1 MKVLVINC
9 GSSSLKFQLI
19 ETKSDKVLASGMC
32 DRIGIEGSEINY
44 KNEQGE
50 KSTTATP
57 IPTHAKAIALVLS
70 HLQEKNAVSSLSEIS
85 AVGHRVVHGGE
96 FFKESVLIDENVLSE
111 ISECA
116 TLAPLHNPAN
126 LIGIRS
132 CQELMPETPMVAVF
146 DTAFHQSM
154 PARAYMYGV
163 PYEWYEKHK
172 VRRYGFHGTSHK
184 YVSRRTA
191 EFLGLDYHNS
201 KIIVCHL
208 GNGSSICAVKNG
220 KCIDTSMGLTPLEGL
235 IMGTRSGD
243 LDPAILEYIAD
254 REKLSA
260 KEIVNIL
267 NKKSGVLGISG
278 LSSDFRDLLDA
289 DLKGDE
295 RAKLARAAFAYRVLK
310 YIGSY
315 CAVLI
320 GVDAISFC
328 AGVGENAKFIRGM
341 IVEHLEFLG
350 VKLNVEA
357 NNACGQEAIISTKD
371 SKVKVCVIP
380 TNEELVIAQDTQ
392 AIVSKL

>member
-350 VKLNVEA
+350 VKLDVEA
-357 NNACGQEAIISTKD
+357 NNACGQEAIISTQD